1 MKTKSEIIS
10 SIVEIINENGGAVH
24 IPKAKQPTIA
34 FNDST
39 YRVCSVTAQKVYLE
53 HTRLGS
59 GTGLELVS
67 LYPQQLEKIYHTI
80 HVVNQNFLLSRG
92 FVQDRTCPV
101 GVNRLEKQV
110 GDGFDKQYWVSVT
123 LSQDGSRTL
132 YGVINFHNVDIYGA
146 SRPYDYI
153 LEHRSFDGPI
163 NVNDFERFCD
173 KQSGFAR
180 RTVYTT

>member
-24 IPKAKQPTIA
+24 IPKAKQPTVA
-34 FNDST
+34 FIDSA

-53 HTRLGS
+53 HTQLGS
-59 GTGLELVS
+59 GMGLELVS
-67 LYPQQLEKIYHTI
+67 LYPRQLQKIYNTI

-92 FVQDRTCPV
+92 FVQDRTCPL
-101 GVNRLEKQV
+101 GVNRWEKQV
-110 GDGFDKQYWVSVT
+110 GDGFNKQYWVSVT
-123 LSQDGSRTL
+123 LSEDGSRTL
-132 YGVINFHNVDIYGA
+132 YGVINFCNVDKYGA

-173 KQSGFAR
+173 KRSGFAR